1 MKSGQPNR
9 LDSQFA
15 AFEPPGSES
24 EENPIAVDTDRP
36 LGEIVKSIFGVL
48 YLEAPRPR

>member
-15 AFEPPGSES
+15 AFEPPGSEQ
-24 EENPIAVDTDRP
+24 NPITVDTDRP
-36 LGEIVKSIFGVL
+36 LGEIVKSNFGVL
-48 YLEAPRPR
+48 YPKAPRPR

>member
-15 AFEPPGSES
+15 AFEPSGS
-24 EENPIAVDTDRP
+24 EENPITVDIDRP
-36 LGEIVKSIFGVL
+36 LGEIMKSIFGVL

>member
-15 AFEPPGSES
+15 AFEPPGSEQ
-24 EENPIAVDTDRP
+24 NPIAVDTHHP

>member
-15 AFEPPGSES
+15 AFEPPGSEQ
-24 EENPIAVDTDRP
+24 NPIAVDTHQP
-36 LGEIVKSIFGVL
+36 LGEIVKSNFGVL
-48 YLEAPRPR
+48 YVAARRLR